1 MGKVNIEAVHFT
13 VDSKLADFIEAKL
26 EKLNQFFDH
35 IINSDVIFK
44 VDKKESHDNKIVE
57 IKMHVPGKE
66 LFAKKQEDAFE
77 KAADEA
83 VEALRRQIKKH
94 KEKLQEA

>member
-1 MGKVNIEAVHFT
+1 MGKVHIEAVHFT
-13 VDSKLADFIEAKL
+13 VDSKLASLIESKL
-26 EKLNQFFDH
+26 EKLNQFYDH
-35 IINSDVIFK
+35 ILSSEVILK

-57 IKMHVPGKE
+57 IKLHVPGKE
-66 LFAKKQEDAFE
+66 LFAKKQDDSFE
-77 KAADEA
+77 KATDEV

>member
-1 MGKVNIEAVHFT
+1 MGKVHIEAVHFT
-13 VDSKLADFIEAKL
+13 VDAKLASLIESKI

-35 IINSDVIFK
+35 IINSEVTLK

-57 IKMHVPGKE
+57 IKMHVPGRE
-66 LFAKKQEDAFE
+66 LFAKKQEDSFE

-83 VEALRRQIKKH
+83 VEALRRQVKKH
-94 KEKLQEA
+94 KEKLAEA

>member
-13 VDSKLADFIEAKL
+13 VDTKLTQLIEEKL
-26 EKLNQFFDH
+26 EKLSLFFDQ
-35 IINSDVIFK
+35 IINTEVILK

-57 IKMHVPGKE
+57 IKMFVPGRD
-66 LFAKKQEDAFE
+66 LFAKKQANSFE
-77 KAADEA
+77 KAADEV

>member
-1 MGKVNIEAVHFT
+1 MGKVHIEAVHFT
-13 VDSKLADFIEAKL
+13 VDGKLAELINEKM

-35 IINSDVIFK
+35 IINSDVILK

-57 IKMHVPGKE
+57 IKVHVPGKE
-66 LFAKKQEDAFE
+66 LFAKKQADSFE
-77 KAADEA
+77 KGVDEA
-83 VEALRRQIKKH
+83 VEALRRQIKKY

>member
-1 MGKVNIEAVHFT
+1 MGKVKIEAVHFT
-13 VDSKLADFIEAKL
+13 VDSKLTQLIESKL

-35 IINSDVIFK
+35 IINCHVILK
-44 VDKKESHDNKIVE
+44 VAKKESHDNKIVE

-66 LFAKKQEDAFE
+66 MFAKKQEDSFE

-94 KEKLQEA
+94 KEKLQEV

>member
-1 MGKVNIEAVHFT
+1 MGKVRIEAVHFT
-13 VDSKLADFIEAKL
+13 VDSKLAELIEEKL

-35 IINSDVIFK
+35 IINSEVILK

-66 LFAKKQEDAFE
+66 LFAKKQDDSFE